1 MRSLSCGGRGWSSLL
16 PYCYWSL
23 SCQSLTWCW
32 RPRWRG
38 PSSHPW
44 LCWRSPW
51 NRRQRPGCWRP
62 MRRTLEWCGQS
73 RPWWEKKKPT
83 HVYDKISVI
92 MHDTSKLACYCRLLL
107 YHAYQLGYLEDKSE
121 WSSLKNE
128 ELKTIQI
135 KGHNSVRA
143 YCTVCPVSS
152 RLENRG
158 KKSQSTFL

>member
-1 MRSLSCGGRGWSSLL
+1 MIFSVALLLLESFMSEFDLVLASTLTGPFFSSLAL
-16 PYCYWSL
+16 LKITVKPSAEAGLLTSHAPNFGMVRPVSSL
-23 SCQSLTWCW
+23 
-32 RPRWRG
+32 
-38 PSSHPW
+38 
-44 LCWRSPW
+44 
-51 NRRQRPGCWRP
+51 
-62 MRRTLEWCGQS
+62 MR
-73 RPWWEKKKPT
+73 KKKPT